1 MKKININNPIPCCPD
16 SSECCQFPTE
26 KKKLV
31 IDFMYLDLTVCERC
45 QGTESGLEEAINDV
59 SAVLN
64 SAGYEVILNKINI
77 NTKELAIEHEFLSSP
92 TIRINGK
99 DIVLETT
106 ETPCKDCGDLCG
118 DNVDCRSWVYEGK
131 EYNEPPKA
139 MIVNA
144 ILKEVYG
151 GSSSKPRTKEE
162 YVIPENLEVFFE
174 GLKKG

>member
-1 MKKININNPIPCCPD
+1 MKKISIDNSNQCCPGN
-16 SSECCQFPTE
+16 SECCQFPTE

-77 NTKELAIEHEFLSSP
+77 NTKDLAIEHEFVSSP

-151 GSSSKPRTKEE
+151 GSSSKPRIKEE
-162 YVIPENLEVFFE
+162 YAIPENLEVFFE